1 MKQSFY
7 YKSQGFGQLHGILWL
22 SEGEVK
28 AVVQIVHGIAEH
40 MERYDHFARFLNGQ
54 GIAVVGED
62 HMGHG
67 KSIGDNGIRGY
78 FHGGWQTAVGDTYQL
93 LLDTQA
99 RFPGVPFIL
108 LGHSMGSFMART
120 ILAEYPES
128 GIDGCIL
135 SGTAWQP
142 DGMLKIGPF
151 AANLMCRC
159 IGEKKCSQKIYNMI
173 FGGFNSKV
181 EYART
186 GSDWLSRDP
195 QVADAYEADPLC
207 GFIPTA
213 GLFRDMM
220 VGFTYIQNPNNLR
233 KMNKNLPVFFVA
245 GEADPVGN
253 YGAGVRETSSRFQQ
267 IGMTQVALKLYPQ
280 CRHEI
285 LNELNKEQVYHDLL
299 NWILAIIK

>member
-1 MKQSFY
+1 MKHNFFFES
-7 YKSQGFGQLHGILWL
+7 KGFGKIHGIHWQPD
-22 SEGEVK
+22 GEVK
-28 AVVQIVHGIAEH
+28 AVVQIVHGISEH
-40 MERYDHFARFLNGQ
+40 MERYDHFARFLNGH

-67 KSIGDNGIRGY
+67 QSIGENGIQGY
-78 FHGGWQTAVGDTYQL
+78 FHGGWQTAVEDSYQL
-93 LLDTQA
+93 LLNTQSSY
-99 RFPGVPFIL
+99 PGVPYIL

-120 ILAEYPES
+120 ILAKHPDS
-128 GIDGCIL
+128 GIAGCIL

-151 AANLMCRC
+151 AAKVMCKF
-159 IGEKKCSQKIYNMI
+159 IGEKKCSQKLYDAI
-173 FGGFNSKV
+173 FGGYNSKV

-195 QVADAYEADPLC
+195 AVADAYEADPLC

-220 VGFTYIQNPNNLR
+220 DGFAYIQNPENMCH
-233 KMNKNLPVFFVA
+233 MNKILPVFFVA
-245 GEADPVGN
+245 GSDDPVGN
-253 YGAGVRETSSRFQQ
+253 YGEGVREAVSRFEQA
-267 IGMTQVALKLYPQ
+267 GMEAVSLKLYPE

-285 LNELNKEQVYHDLL
+285 LNELNKEEVYTDLL
-299 NWILAIIK
+299 QWILEVKQ

>member
-1 MKQSFY
+1 MKQVFY
-7 YKSQGFGQLHGILWL
+7 FDSHGVGRIHGIVWQP
-22 SEGEVK
+22 EGEVR

-40 MERYDHFARFLNGQ
+40 MERYDHFARFLNSH

-67 KSIGDNGIRGY
+67 MSIGEEGIRGY
-78 FHGGWQTAVGDTYQL
+78 FHGGWHTAVDDTYQL
-93 LLDTQA
+93 FLDTQKQFA
-99 RFPGVPFIL
+99 NVPYIL

-120 ILAEYPES
+120 ILAKYPNS
-128 GIDGCIL
+128 GIAGCIL

-142 DGMLKIGPF
+142 DGLLKAGPI
-151 AANLMCRC
+151 AANVMCKF
-159 IGEKKCSQKIYNMI
+159 IGEKKCSKKLYDMM
-173 FGGFNSKV
+173 FGGFNSKI
-181 EYART
+181 EHART

-195 QVADAYEADPLC
+195 KVADEYEADPLC

-220 VGFTYIQNPNNLR
+220 NGFVYIQNTENLQ

-245 GEADPVGN
+245 GGDDPVGN
-253 YGAGVRETSSRFQQ
+253 YGAGVKEAANRFIQN
-267 IGMTQVALKLYPQ
+267 GMERVDLKLYPL

-285 LNELNKEQVYHDLL
+285 LNELNKDEVYGDLL
-299 NWILAIIK
+299 SWINGLLK